1 MPKTLFKDPE
11 SGRLVEIVRTEN
23 GSVQFSLQGGGFVKT
38 MDETEFF
45 RKFSRA
51 ELPPFLP
58 ATFSC
63 DAFSDELPG
72 YTNKQRWNGW
82 SMPYFPLTS
91 GKALEKLLPDLKFDE
106 AQDAFVYSPEGGD
119 VEAFPSTVIRVFDRD
134 LKVYPIGAGSW
145 CWDQV
150 DEESHRPPRPRG

>member
-11 SGRLVEIVRTEN
+11 SDRLIEIIKLEN
-23 GSVQFSLQGGGFVKT
+23 STVHFSLQGGGFVKT

-45 RKFSRA
+45 RKFSKA

-63 DAFSDELPG
+63 DGFDIEVEG
-72 YTNKQRWNGW
+72 YTNQQRWNGW
-82 SMPYFPLTS
+82 AMPYFPLAS
-91 GKALEKLLPDLKFDE
+91 GQALMKELADLRFDE
-106 AQDAFVYSPEGGD
+106 VQDAFVYSPEGSD
-119 VEAFPSTVIRVFDRD
+119 VETFPSTIIRVLGRD

-145 CWDQV
+145 CWDHVEQ
-150 DEESHRPPRPRG
+150 ESHRPPQPLG